1 MGLLNQILGG
11 LTGGAVGRS
20 PMGPAAG
27 GGMNRVVMALLPV
40 VLSMLANRQHGGM
53 RGGAFP
59 GVGGMGGMGGM
70 GGSGGIGGMG
80 GLGGLG
86 GLAGMGGLGAL
97 LELFAQRGYSQ
108 HANSWVGTGPNQS
121 LSPDALSDV
130 FEPQQLAE
138 IAAQAG
144 VSEEEARMGLA
155 ELLPEAVDHFTPA
168 GQLPSQDQL
177 DASIEDYVRQ
187 LPR

>member
-11 LTGGAVGRS
+11 LAGGAMGRS
-20 PMGPAAG
+20 PMGMDGG
-27 GGMNRVVMALLPV
+27 GGMNRVVTALLPV
-40 VLSMLANRQHGGM
+40 VLSMLANRQHGGS
-53 RGGAFP
+53 RGGSFP
-59 GVGGMGGMGGM
+59 GMGGMGGM
-70 GGSGGIGGMG
+70 SRSGGMGGMG

-97 LELFAQRGYSQ
+97 LEMFSQRGYSQ
-108 HANSWVGTGPNQS
+108 HANSWVSTGPNQP
-121 LSPDALSDV
+121 LSPDAVSDV

-144 VSEEEARMGLA
+144 VTEEEARMGLA
-155 ELLPEAVDHFTPA
+155 EILPEAVDHFTPT
-168 GQLPSQDQL
+168 GQLPSHDQL

>member
-1 MGLLNQILGG
+1 MGLLTQILGG
-11 LTGGAVGRS
+11 LAGGGLGRA
-20 PMGPAAG
+20 PIGMGAG
-27 GGMNRVVMALLPV
+27 GGMNRVVVALLPV
-40 VLSMLANRQHGGM
+40 VLGLLANRQHGGI

-59 GVGGMGGMGGM
+59 GMGGMGR
-70 GGSGGIGGMG
+70 SGGMGGMG

-97 LELFAQRGYSQ
+97 LGMFAQRGYGQ
-108 HANSWVGTGPNQS
+108 HADSWVGTGPNQP
-121 LSPDALSDV
+121 LSPDAVSEV

-144 VSEEEARMGLA
+144 VTEEEARMGLA
-155 ELLPEAVDHFTPA
+155 ELLPEAVDHFTPT
-168 GQLPSQDQL
+168 GQLPSHDQL